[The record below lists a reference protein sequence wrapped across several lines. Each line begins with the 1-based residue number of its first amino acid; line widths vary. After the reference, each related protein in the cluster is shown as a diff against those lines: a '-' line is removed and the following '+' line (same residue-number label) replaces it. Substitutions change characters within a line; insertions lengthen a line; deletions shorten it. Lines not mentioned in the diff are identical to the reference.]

1 MSLRSP
7 RTAASPATPSNGRA
21 ASPLL
26 KMTLGGVLL
35 ALAACRPGGD
45 AEPATSA
52 SAPSATD
59 PKPTS
64 EPAKPSDDDRALAST
79 AAPEQADGA
88 TKAEPA
94 DAPDPVVAEVVPE
107 PDPEPAL
114 PEEPYKV
121 LILGDSLAATGFGAL
136 LEKKLDEHPHVVC
149 YRKGKSASGLARPDF
164 FDWIGEGKRQ
174 IEFRKPDLVVVIMGG
189 NDGQDLTRLRG
200 SKRVPWKDE
209 AWPDAYRERMDTFI
223 GEIAAPDRK
232 LLWLGLPHMGLRSL
246 EKKLVLIRDI
256 QKEAVAALGENGI
269 YLDTVPYTA
278 TEDGATLQTA
288 TIEGKRKAQTIRAE
302 DRIHFTMAGSQYF
315 ADKIYPSVLEALAL
329 PDVED
334 LPTEDDPDDTR
345 ADHDTKAAAD

>member
-26 KMTLGGVLL
+26 LAPIVALL
-35 ALAACRPGGD
+35 AVGCRPGGD

-52 SAPSATD
+52 SAPVAAESQ
-59 PKPTS
+59 PTS

-79 AAPEQADGA
+79 ATAMEAEDAG
-88 TKAEPA
+88 KAEPA
-94 DAPDPVVAEVVPE
+94 DSPDPVVAEAEPE

-136 LEKKLDEHPHVVC
+136 LEKKLDAHPHVVC

-174 IEFRKPDLVVVIMGG
+174 VEFRQPDLVIVIMGG

-200 SKRVPWKDE
+200 SKRVPWNDE
-209 AWPDAYRERMDTFI
+209 AWPDAYRERMETFI

-246 EKKLVLIRDI
+246 EKKLVTIRDI
-256 QKEAVAALGENGI
+256 QKEAVEALDGI

-278 TEDGATLQTA
+278 DENGATLQTA
-288 TIEGKRKAQTIRAE
+288 SVEGMRKAQTIRAE

-334 LPTEDDPDDTR
+334 LPAEADTD
-345 ADHDTKAAAD
+345 ADTD